1 MKLTPWYP
9 PEVKPVREGWYA
21 RKLCDDN
28 DRYQYMNYWN
38 GNYWYYNVDG
48 APKAEAH
55 FIGHECLSYH
65 WQWRGLAENPK

>member
-21 RKLCDDN
+21 RKLRTDN
-28 DRYQYMNYWN
+28 DRYQYMNYWD

-48 APKAEAH
+48 RAKAAAN
-55 FIGHECLSYH
+55 FVGHECHTNH
-65 WQWRGLAENPK
+65 WYWRGLAEEPK